1 VEEDLAEG
9 YHEMDAREL
18 RKLSRVSFVCFKI
31 LEIMFV
37 TSGLRT
43 NVISTIMWLELILPE
58 NTLVHVELVGTI
70 TIC

>member
-1 VEEDLAEG
+1 MEEDLAEG

-43 NVISTIMWLELILPE
+43 NVTIMWLELILPE
-58 NTLVHVELVGTI
+58 NILVSSI
-70 TIC
+70 